1 MTFIVT
7 LANPDG
13 TYDEVG
19 MRNRFLT
26 SHYKT
31 ITTLIK
37 WGIPRH
43 WKKSGNKVRI
53 EHYSGSVYGN
63 PSATSYVVIDGC
75 VGASYSWL

>member
-7 LANPDG
+7 LENPDG

-31 ITTLIK
+31 TSSLLR
-37 WGIPRH
+37 WGMPRH
-43 WKKSGNKVRI
+43 WKKSGNTVRI
-53 EHYSGSVYGN
+53 EHYSGSVYGS
-63 PSATSYVVIDGC
+63 PDLTTI
-75 VGASYSWL
+75 YSWL